1 MIQKVRCDI
10 KIKEKKT
17 FEVYSFIGDNATL
30 TVELLILLNY
40 IKGLIIVN
48 ISKHLIK

>member
-17 FEVYSFIGDNATL
+17 LEFYSFIGDNATL
-30 TVELLILLNY
+30 TGELLILLNY

-48 ISKHLIK
+48 ISKHLIR